1 MADGIALIPSKNEI
15 VFTYSVY
22 KHNILS
28 ILICLFTGLR
38 GPYNNNLIIL
48 YTICTKHSNLI
59 NKNNF
64 FQLIILSR

>member
-48 YTICTKHSNLI
+48 YYIPSVLNTLI
-59 NKNNF
+59 
-64 FQLIILSR
+64 